1 MMMVLRSGGN
11 ILMTGIGLIGG
22 GRIGSLHAGNIAR
35 HAKARL
41 VAVHDAQPAAA
52 RALADQYGAAVA
64 GSLDD
69 LFANPDIDAIFICSP
84 TDTHVDLIGR
94 AAAAGKAIFCEKPI
108 DIDMASAE
116 RVPAMLERNPVP
128 FMIGFHRRFDPSTRR
143 IAEHIASGNVGEVEF
158 MRVTSRDP
166 APPPIGYILRSGGMF
181 RDMTIHDLDL
191 CRWLTGREF
200 TTVFAKGF
208 CLVDP
213 AIGEA
218 GDFDTAFICLW
229 ADDGVHCVLQNS
241 RRSNGGFD
249 QRIEIMG
256 SLAAAGMDNVPTTQ
270 TSLLGPGGKGADRLP
285 DHFPQRYADAYVAQ
299 LDAFLAAVRE
309 GHDPPTT
316 ALDGLAALQLADACA
331 ESASTGV
338 PVRLRPLVHQHP
350 KKTSA
355 GELVAG

>member
-1 MMMVLRSGGN
+1 
-11 ILMTGIGLIGG
+11 MTGIGLIGA
-22 GRIGSLHAGNIAR
+22 GRIGALHARNIAR
-35 HAKARL
+35 HADARL
-41 VAVHDAQPAAA
+41 VAVHDAEPAAA
-52 RALADQYGAAVA
+52 AALAARHGARPVDSVDALLA
-64 GSLDD
+64 DPG
-69 LFANPDIDAIFICSP
+69 IDAVFICAP
-84 TDTHVDLIGR
+84 TDTHVELIGR

-108 DIDMASAE
+108 DIDMRSAA
-116 RVPAMLERNPVP
+116 RVPAMLERSPVP

-143 IAEHIASGNVGEVEF
+143 IAEHVASGDLGKVEF

-166 APPPIGYILRSGGMF
+166 APPPISYIRRSGGVF

-200 TTVFAKGF
+200 TTVFARGF

-229 ADDGVHCVLQNS
+229 ADDGVHVVLQNS

-249 QRIEIMG
+249 QRIEVMG
-256 SLAAAGMDNVPTTQ
+256 SLASASMDNVPATQ
-270 TSLLGPGGKGADRLP
+270 TSLMGPAGKGADRLP

-309 GHDPPTT
+309 GRSPPTT

-331 ESASTGV
+331 QSASTGQ
-338 PVRLRPLVHQHP
+338 PVRLSPLALENR
-350 KKTSA
+350 TESTA
-355 GELVAG
+355 GE

>member
-1 MMMVLRSGGN
+1 
-11 ILMTGIGLIGG
+11 MTGVGLIGG

-35 HAKARL
+35 HVHARL

-52 RALADQYGAAVA
+52 RVLADRYGAEVA
-64 GSLDD
+64 ESVDAL
-69 LFANPDIDAIFICSP
+69 LANRDVDALFICSP

-108 DIDMASAE
+108 DIEMASAA
-116 RVPAMLERNPVP
+116 RVPVMLERNPVP

-143 IAEHIASGNVGEVEF
+143 IAEHIASGDLGKVEF
-158 MRVTSRDP
+158 IRVTSRDP
-166 APPPIGYILRSGGMF
+166 APPPIAYIQSSGGVF

-213 AIGEA
+213 AIGQA
-218 GDFDTAFICLW
+218 GDFDTAFVCLW
-229 ADDGVHCVLQNS
+229 AEDGVHCVLQNS
-241 RRSNGGFD
+241 RRSNCGFD

-256 SLAAAGMDNVPTTQ
+256 SLAAASMDNLPATQ
-270 TSLLGPGGKGADRLP
+270 TSLLGPRGKDSDRLP
-285 DHFPQRYADAYVAQ
+285 DHFPQRYAGAYVAQ
-299 LDAFLAAVRE
+299 LDAFLDAVRE
-309 GHDPPTT
+309 RRNPPTT

-331 ESASTGV
+331 ESASKGV
-338 PVRLRPLVHQHP
+338 PVRVHPLAQEHA
-350 KKTSA
+350 KKAPASELIA
-355 GELVAG
+355 G